1 MLKTDA
7 EISTLIDQCRLE
19 EALLAIEERMAEEK
33 ESGHLFYLRGKL
45 RLRQN
50 DWRQATGDFL
60 MSQSLWPEGP
70 AAEQLMMI
78 KEIMDFFNKDM
89 YNQ

>member
-1 MLKTDA
+1 MLKTNE
-7 EISTLIDQCRLE
+7 EISTLIDQCKLE
-19 EALLAIEERMAEEK
+19 EALLAIEKRMVNE
-33 ESGHLFYLRGKL
+33 ESGHLFYLRGKV

-50 DWRQATGDFL
+50 EWRLATNDFL
-60 MSQSLWPEGP
+60 MSQSLWPDGP